1 MYRPNDGIMRIP
13 PRPGIADPQWLAAH
27 GLQKSFGERPVVK
40 NVSLSLTRG
49 EAVALLG
56 PNGAG
61 KTTVFYMLA
70 GLVSPDSGA
79 IEIDGED
86 ITAFPLYLRAR
97 MGIGYLPQEPSIFPG
112 LSVEKNILVML
123 EAIEPD
129 VEKQKE
135 LARRLINEFDL
146 NAVRHSRGSAL
157 SGGERRRAEIARALA
172 ARPAFMLL
180 DEPFA
185 GIDPLAVNDIRN
197 LVMHLKDRGIGVLI
211 TDHNVRETLG
221 IVDRAYVVHAGRI
234 LMEGYPDEIL
244 ASRKVRD
251 MYLGENFRM

>member
-1 MYRPNDGIMRIP
+1 MRIP

-27 GLQKSFGERPVVK
+27 GLQKNFGGRPVVK
-40 NVSLSLTRG
+40 GVSLNLTRG

-61 KTTVFYMLA
+61 KTTVFYMIA
-70 GLVSPDSGA
+70 GIIAPDGGA
-79 IEIDGED
+79 VEIDGED
-86 ITAFPLYLRAR
+86 VTAFPLYLRAR
-97 MGIGYLPQEPSIFPG
+97 MGLGYLPQEPSIFPG
-112 LSVEKNILVML
+112 LSVEKNIMVML

-129 VEKQKE
+129 VAKRKQRAE
-135 LARRLINEFDL
+135 ALIDEFDL
-146 NAVRHSRGSAL
+146 GRVRHSRGEAL

-172 ARPAFMLL
+172 ARPAFVLL

-185 GIDPLAVNDIRN
+185 AIDPLAVNDIRD
-197 LVMHLKDRGIGVLI
+197 LVKHLKDRGIGVLI

-244 ASRKVRD
+244 ASRKVREI
-251 MYLGENFRM
+251 YLGENFRL

>member
-1 MYRPNDGIMRIP
+1 MRRIP
-13 PRPGIADPQWLAAH
+13 PRPGIADPEWLAAH
-27 GLQKSFGERPVVK
+27 GLQKSFGERHVVT
-40 NVSLSLTRG
+40 NVSLNLRRG

-61 KTTVFYMLA
+61 KTTVFYMIA
-70 GLVSPDSGA
+70 GIIPADGGS

-86 ITAFPLYLRAR
+86 VTALPLYMRAR

-112 LSVEKNILVML
+112 LSVEKNIMVML
-123 EAIEPD
+123 EAVEPD
-129 VEKQKE
+129 
-135 LARRLINEFDL
+135 RRKRKSQVKLLVDEFDL
-146 NAVRHSRGSAL
+146 GSVRHNQGSSL

-172 ARPAFMLL
+172 AKPAFILF

-185 GIDPLAVNDIRN
+185 AIDPLAVNDIRN

-221 IVDRAYVVHAGRI
+221 IVDRAYIVYGGRI
-234 LMEGYPDEIL
+234 LMEGYPEEIL
-244 ASRKVRD
+244 ASKKVREI
-251 MYLGENFRM
+251 YLGDDFRM

>member
-1 MYRPNDGIMRIP
+1 MRIP

-27 GLQKSFGERPVVK
+27 GLRKDFGERSVVR
-40 NVSLSLTRG
+40 NISLNLTRG

-61 KTTVFYMLA
+61 KTTIFYMLA
-70 GLVSPDSGA
+70 GLVVPDGGA

-123 EAIEPD
+123 ESIEPEAGRRREFAD
-129 VEKQKE
+129 
-135 LARRLINEFDL
+135 RLIDEFDL
-146 NAVRHSRGSAL
+146 KAVRHCAGSAI
-157 SGGERRRAEIARALA
+157 SGGVRRRAEFARPLA
-172 ARPAFMLL
+172 ARPAFILL

-185 GIDPLAVNDIRN
+185 AIDPLAVNDIRD

-244 ASRKVRD
+244 ASKKVRD
-251 MYLGENFRM
+251 LYLGENFRM

>member
-1 MYRPNDGIMRIP
+1 MRIP

-27 GLQKSFGERPVVK
+27 GLQKSFGDRCVVK
-40 NVSLSLTRG
+40 NVSLNLTRG

-61 KTTVFYMLA
+61 KTTVFYLMA
-70 GLVSPDSGA
+70 GIVTPDDGA
-79 IEIDGED
+79 VEIDGED
-86 ITAFPLYLRAR
+86 VTAFPLYLRAR
-97 MGIGYLPQEPSIFPG
+97 MGLGYLPQEPSIFPG
-112 LSVEKNILVML
+112 LSVEKNIMVML

-129 VEKQKE
+129 REKRGQQAK
-135 LARRLINEFDL
+135 ALIDEFDL
-146 NAVRHSRGSAL
+146 GRVRHSRGEAL

-172 ARPAFMLL
+172 ARPAFILF

-185 GIDPLAVNDIRN
+185 AIDPLAVNDIRD
-197 LVMHLKDRGIGVLI
+197 LVKHLKDRGIGVLI

-244 ASRKVRD
+244 ASRKVREI
-251 MYLGENFRM
+251 YLGENFRL

>member
-1 MYRPNDGIMRIP
+1 M
-13 PRPGIADPQWLAAH
+13 ADPQWLAAH
-27 GLQKSFGERPVVK
+27 GLQKSFGARSVVK
-40 NVSLSLTRG
+40 NVSLNLTRG

-61 KTTVFYMLA
+61 KTTVFYMIA
-70 GLVSPDSGA
+70 GIIPPDGGA
-79 IEIDGED
+79 VEIDGRD
-86 ITAFPLYLRAR
+86 VTAFPLYLRAR

-112 LSVEKNILVML
+112 LSVEKNIMVML

-129 VEKQKE
+129 RNKRMQR
-135 LARRLINEFDL
+135 AQALIDEFDL
-146 NAVRHSRGSAL
+146 GRVRNSRGSAL

-172 ARPAFMLL
+172 ARPAFILL

-185 GIDPLAVNDIRN
+185 AIDPLAVNDIRD

-221 IVDRAYVVHAGRI
+221 IVDRAYIVHAGKI
-234 LMEGYPDEIL
+234 LMEGYPEEIL

-251 MYLGENFRM
+251 IYLGENFRL

>member
-1 MYRPNDGIMRIP
+1 
-13 PRPGIADPQWLAAH
+13 
-27 GLQKSFGERPVVK
+27 LQKSFGTRHVVK
-40 NVSLSLTRG
+40 NVSLNLTRG

-61 KTTVFYMLA
+61 KTTVFYMMA
-70 GLVSPDSGA
+70 GIIAPDSGA
-79 IEIDGED
+79 VEIDGED
-86 ITAFPLYLRAR
+86 VTSFPLYLRAR
-97 MGIGYLPQEPSIFPG
+97 MGLGYLPQEPSIFPG
-112 LSVEKNILVML
+112 LSVEKNIMVML

-129 VEKQKE
+129 RGKRKKR
-135 LARRLINEFDL
+135 AKALIDEFDL
-146 NAVRHSRGSAL
+146 GRVRHSRGEAL

-172 ARPAFMLL
+172 ARPAFILL

-185 GIDPLAVNDIRN
+185 AIDPLAVNDIRD
-197 LVMHLKDRGIGVLI
+197 LVKHLKDRGIGVLI

-244 ASRKVRD
+244 ASRKVRET
-251 MYLGENFRM
+251 YLGENFRL

>member
-1 MYRPNDGIMRIP
+1 MQPSPTTVQSRA
-13 PRPGIADPQWLAAH
+13 GIANPQWLAAYR
-27 GLQKSFGERPVVK
+27 LQKRFGERQVVR
-40 NVSLSLTRG
+40 NVSLNLTRG

-61 KTTVFYMLA
+61 KTTVFYMIA
-70 GLVSPDSGA
+70 GILQADSGTV
-79 IEIDGED
+79 EIDGKD
-86 ITAFPLYLRAR
+86 VTAFPLYLRAR
-97 MGIGYLPQEPSIFPG
+97 MGLGYLPQEPSIFPG
-112 LSVEKNILVML
+112 LSVEKNLMVML
-123 EAIEPD
+123 EAVEPNR
-129 VEKQKE
+129 
-135 LARRLINEFDL
+135 ARRAAEAQRLLDEFDL
-146 NAVRHSRGSAL
+146 VRVRNTLGSAL

-172 ARPAFMLL
+172 ARPAFILL

-185 GIDPLAVNDIRN
+185 AIDPLAVNDIRD

-221 IVDRAYVVHAGRI
+221 IVDRAYIVHAGTL

-251 MYLGENFRM
+251 IYLGENFRL

>member
-1 MYRPNDGIMRIP
+1 MQPSPTTVPSRA
-13 PRPGIADPQWLAAH
+13 GIANPQWLAAYR
-27 GLQKSFGERPVVK
+27 LQKRFGERQVVR
-40 NVSLSLTRG
+40 NVSLNLTRG

-61 KTTVFYMLA
+61 KTTVFYMIA
-70 GLVSPDSGA
+70 GILQADSGTV
-79 IEIDGED
+79 EIDGKD
-86 ITAFPLYLRAR
+86 VTAFPLYLRAR
-97 MGIGYLPQEPSIFPG
+97 MGLGYLPQEPSIFPG
-112 LSVEKNILVML
+112 LSVEKNLMVML
-123 EAIEPD
+123 EAVEPNR
-129 VEKQKE
+129 
-135 LARRLINEFDL
+135 ARRAAEAQRLLDEFDL
-146 NAVRHSRGSAL
+146 LRVRNTLGSAL

-172 ARPAFMLL
+172 ARPAFIML

-185 GIDPLAVNDIRN
+185 AIDPLAVNDIRD

-221 IVDRAYVVHAGRI
+221 IVDRAYIVHAGTL

-251 MYLGENFRM
+251 IYLGENFRL

>member
-1 MYRPNDGIMRIP
+1 MRIP

-27 GLQKSFGERPVVK
+27 GLRKNFGERPVVG
-40 NVSLSLTRG
+40 NISLNLTRG

-61 KTTVFYMLA
+61 KTTIFYMLA
-70 GLVSPDSGA
+70 GLIVPDGGV
-79 IEIDGED
+79 IEIDGQD
-86 ITAFPLYLRAR
+86 VTAFPLYLRAR
-97 MGIGYLPQEPSIFPG
+97 MGVGYLPQEPSIFPG

-129 VEKQKE
+129 VDKQKE
-135 LARRLINEFDL
+135 LARRLIDEFDL
-146 NAVRHSRGSAL
+146 NAVRHSRGSAI
-157 SGGERRRAEIARALA
+157 SGGERRRAEIARAIA
-172 ARPAFMLL
+172 ARPAFILL

-185 GIDPLAVNDIRN
+185 AIDPLAVNDIRD

-221 IVDRAYVVHAGRI
+221 IVDRAYIVHGGRI
-234 LMEGYPDEIL
+234 LMEGFPDEIL
-244 ASRKVRD
+244 ASKKVREL
-251 MYLGENFRM
+251 YLGESFRM

>member
-1 MYRPNDGIMRIP
+1 MRIP

-27 GLQKSFGERPVVK
+27 GLRKDFGERSVVR
-40 NVSLSLTRG
+40 NISLNLTRG

-61 KTTVFYMLA
+61 KTTIFYMLA
-70 GLVSPDSGA
+70 GLVVPDGGA

-123 EAIEPD
+123 ESIEPEAGRRREFAD
-129 VEKQKE
+129 
-135 LARRLINEFDL
+135 RLINEFDL
-146 NAVRHSRGSAL
+146 KAVRHSAGSAI

-172 ARPAFMLL
+172 ARPAFILL

-185 GIDPLAVNDIRN
+185 AIDPLAVNDIRD

-244 ASRKVRD
+244 SSKKVRD
-251 MYLGENFRM
+251 LYLGENFRM